1 MEKKSKMKGGRD
13 AMHIEETIDIYD
25 YLRMVIRHRWVFL
38 TVFSLIFLAGLL
50 YCLAATPIYQATVG
64 IIIDKEETD
73 PGALQAAVF
82 SDTSG
87 VEYYQTMYKILE
99 SRSVAYNVIERLKLA
114 ENVDFFRRAVRNK
127 TDNASAQASPKDALI
142 GTFLANL
149 NIMPVKNSHYVNI
162 CYQSK
167 NPELA
172 AAIANAM
179 VEAYREHA
187 FAMKLDSIQNSAQ
200 WLNDNMAQERKKV
213 EDAERALLNFREKN
227 NIVMDFCQFI
237 DDINRV
243 DPEAGRFCGEA
254 YCRVNAYPH
263 RLSPETIL
271 YNASSKAILLFSKS
285 YIRASSRALFLK
297 ADR

>member
-227 NIVMDFCQFI
+227 NIVMDFSS
-237 DDINRV
+237 
-243 DPEAGRFCGEA
+243 ET
-254 YCRVNAYPH
+254 
-263 RLSPETIL
+263 ETITAQKL
-271 YNASSKAILLFSKS
+271 TKLTSEVTEAESARAELFGD
-285 YIRASSRALFLK
+285 RAAR
-297 ADR
+297 